1 MSGGTAAVVSF
12 SGIDGAGK
20 STQINRLTERLR
32 DLRLR
37 VLQVTFW
44 TDVAT
49 LTHFRERMSYRV
61 FRGDR
66 GIGRPGR
73 PVKRRDKNVRAWY
86 LTLIRCFFYLLD
98 VVKLRL
104 VISKIQ
110 NRRIDIVVFDRYI
123 FDELANL
130 PLELAPIRVFVRFL
144 LFIAPEPDLAL
155 LLNAHPSEARQ
166 RKPEYPEDFL
176 HANRASFFEMRKL
189 ANLTVI
195 EASSIEAMSLR
206 IADELARVLS
216 QQAGGDPRHRWLSQR
231 SLP

>member
-1 MSGGTAAVVSF
+1 MPGGSAVFVSF

-49 LTHFRERMSYRV
+49 FTRFRERMSYRV
-61 FRGDR
+61 FRGER

-73 PVKRRDKNVRAWY
+73 PVRRRDKNVRAWY
-86 LTLIRCFFYLLD
+86 LTLIRCCFYLLD
-98 VVKLRL
+98 VVKLRF
-104 VISKIQ
+104 VVSKIQ
-110 NRRIDIVVFDRYI
+110 DSRIDVVVFDRYI

-130 PLELAPIRVFVRFL
+130 PLERASIRAFVRL
-144 LFIAPEPDLAL
+144 LLLIVPKPDLGL
-155 LLNAHPSEARQ
+155 LLNAHPSEARE

-176 HANRASFFEMRKL
+176 HANRASFFEMQKL
-189 ANLTVI
+189 AALTVI
-195 EASSIEAMSLR
+195 EASSIEAVSLR

-216 QQAGGDPRHRWLSQR
+216 QQTREDLRHRWLRQR